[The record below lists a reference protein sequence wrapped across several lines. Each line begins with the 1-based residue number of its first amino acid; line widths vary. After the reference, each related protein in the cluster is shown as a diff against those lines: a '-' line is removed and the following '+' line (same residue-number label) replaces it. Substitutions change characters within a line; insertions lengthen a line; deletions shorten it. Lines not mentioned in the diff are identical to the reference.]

1 MGGVDI
7 NWRAEEAKTLAKH
20 GTFKIM
26 ETSLNDS
33 QLTQERQEAE
43 KLVAEAVAD
52 FKAFLEGLWGKCYI
66 QVGML
71 FVYHSNLSLS

>member
-33 QLTQERQEAE
+33 QLIQERQEAE

-52 FKAFLEGLWGKCYI
+52 FKAFLEGL
-66 QVGML
+66 
-71 FVYHSNLSLS
+71 

>member
-1 MGGVDI
+1 
-7 NWRAEEAKTLAKH
+7 
-20 GTFKIM
+20 M

-52 FKAFLEGLWGKCYI
+52 FKAFLEGL
-66 QVGML
+66 
-71 FVYHSNLSLS
+71 

>member
-52 FKAFLEGLWGKCYI
+52 FRAFLEDL
-66 QVGML
+66 
-71 FVYHSNLSLS
+71 

>member
-33 QLTQERQEAE
+33 QLIQERQEAE
-43 KLVAEAVAD
+43 KLVAEVAAD
-52 FKAFLEGLWGKCYI
+52 FEAFLEGL
-66 QVGML
+66 
-71 FVYHSNLSLS
+71 